1 MDQIMRLRDVLFDY
15 ISPAAKRRRVFG
27 PIASSS
33 NTEDLFISSKPV
45 SFETNTDTSVAEI
58 SYQSHLPLSQN
69 RNKLKRT
76 REDFEDEIDS
86 AEVDSDLSDSQSPP
100 PIDKLIYWVHQNPDP
115 EDYEVT
121 PESMPEDDYKSIDSV
136 TSKSDISDRRSQMDY
151 KIDKREMMIAKVQ
164 EYLHRQSELALRK
177 SDVSRAKA
185 SREWH
190 PDELFLFE
198 RLTMRGFEILLP
210 KCWKTDFPTLPHT
223 IFAEYENERTF
234 VNTNFTSSSYG
245 IKALQSLLNLGVRVR
260 DNLLTGA
267 PTNKLIAR
275 EIHNYIK
282 WSERDGKY
290 SKMRFLPVLTTVI
303 ARPKQTM
310 NSLSAAIN
318 SQMNF
323 LARRHRETLVIPETH
338 DEQENSVRNKDKYVK
353 QPPLLYGVIVAHT
366 VIIFVTLDS
375 ANEDATVKHMQHF
388 DFRDQGADAWIGFAI
403 AILVIVARNYI
414 MSIKKELEDDES
426 DLDVDL

>member
-1 MDQIMRLRDVLFDY
+1 MDQIMRLRDVLLDY
-15 ISPAAKRRRVFG
+15 ISPVAKRRRVFG

-33 NTEDLFISSKPV
+33 NTEDLFLSSKQV
-45 SFETNTDTSVAEI
+45 NLETNTDTPVAEVP
-58 SYQSHLPLSQN
+58 YQSHLPLQQN
-69 RNKLKRT
+69 SNRLKRT
-76 REDFEDEIDS
+76 RDDFEDEIDN
-86 AEVDSDLSDSQSPP
+86 EGVDSDLSDSQSPP
-100 PIDKLIYWVHQNPDP
+100 PIDRLIYWAHHNSDP
-115 EDYEVT
+115 ENFEVT
-121 PESMPEDDYKSIDSV
+121 PESMPEDDYKSLDSI
-136 TSKSDISDRRSQMDY
+136 TSNSDIPDRRPKMECKNDR
-151 KIDKREMMIAKVQ
+151 REMIIAKVQ
-164 EYLHRQSELALRK
+164 EYLHRQSEIALRR
-177 SDVSRAKA
+177 SDVARAKA
-185 SREWH
+185 SRDWH
-190 PDELFLFE
+190 PDEMFLFE
-198 RLTMRGFEILLP
+198 RLTMRGFEVLLP
-210 KCWKTDFPTLPHT
+210 KSWKTDFPTLPHT
-223 IFAEYENERTF
+223 IFAQYENEQTF

-290 SKMRFLPVLTTVI
+290 SRMRFLPVLTTVI
-303 ARPKQTM
+303 ARPKQSM

-323 LARRHRETLVIPETH
+323 LAQRHRESLIIPETH
-338 DEQENSVRNKDKYVK
+338 DEQENNFRGKDNYIK

-375 ANEDATVKHMQHF
+375 ANVDATVKHMQHF
-388 DFRDQGADAWIGFAI
+388 DFREQGADAWNGFAI
-403 AILVIVARNYI
+403 AILIIVARNYI